1 MIGRPALGP
10 APAGNR
16 GKDESEREHARLGVV
31 HRARSSAI
39 AARADSTRTSDLV
52 VDGSRV
58 DDLVANRF
66 ERDQAR
72 AARFER
78 GLEMIESRLNIP

>member
-31 HRARSSAI
+31 HRAELSDRGPHRLD
-39 AARADSTRTSDLV
+39 RASDLV